1 MKALICAEVYSANLG
16 DGVIADCLTHAL
28 LSGPFASEV
37 CYFDLAGRSGYSSL
51 GIRGTAIRA
60 SRRHSIAFDAAR
72 VAKVVARRWMP
83 DGRSWASNLRRS
95 IKASDALLIGG
106 GQLHIDNYLEFPV
119 RISDVVKAARAQSKN
134 VVFAFC
140 GVGARWGRVA
150 SRLFEQSLCDD
161 RVKLIA
167 TRDARSAERL
177 QHRIPGVSTK
187 TIAVADPGV
196 LADEVYTRSE
206 KQFDLGLGV

>member
-1 MKALICAEVYSANLG
+1 
-16 DGVIADCLTHAL
+16 
-28 LSGPFASEV
+28 
-37 CYFDLAGRSGYSSL
+37 
-51 GIRGTAIRA
+51 
-60 SRRHSIAFDAAR
+60 
-72 VAKVVARRWMP
+72 
-83 DGRSWASNLRRS
+83 
-95 IKASDALLIGG
+95 
-106 GQLHIDNYLEFPV
+106 
-119 RISDVVKAARAQSKN
+119 
-134 VVFAFC
+134 
-140 GVGARWGRVA
+140 

-206 KQFDLGLGV
+206 KQFDLGLGVTEIGVLRRHSERHRSISTEALIERWVELARLCCQHYETALFT